1 MLSTQVLPKVEW
13 IPFKEVLGKA
23 TKDKGVYFIRMKG
36 GVTFHRLRGDSD
48 IVYIGK
54 ATNQNGFKGRFVGY
68 IHPGPTQH
76 TNQKINAF
84 DKKYELEVGFFP
96 NPRVGKGDIIRSSEI
111 LESNYLEGYESEHD
125 ELPPLNNATIR
136 KFLLK
141 PTRKKR

>member
-13 IPFKEVLGKA
+13 IPFKEVLGKV

-54 ATNQNGFKGRFVGY
+54 ATNQNGFKGRFASY

-84 DKKYELEVGFFP
+84 AKKYELEVGFLP
-96 NPRVGKGDIIRSSEI
+96 NRIVGNNNIIISSEI
-111 LESNYLEGYESEHD
+111 LESTYLEGYESQHD
-125 ELPPLNNATIR
+125 ELPPLNSATIR

-141 PTRKKR
+141 SR